1 MRTTYPEA
9 RFDFSDVTALKDST
23 LLSSAIQ
30 DFVDLG
36 LLQDNIEQSA
46 YGTMELNQFILDG
59 SLNILPEQPEI
70 PFWSSKKSD
79 AECTYSES
87 PTLEISF
94 TEPHSSIGLTLHF
107 AEDIPAEVRIVWYA
121 LSGIE
126 LADETFYPDSAE
138 YFCECNVQNYG
149 KLVITFQRSSW
160 PYRYVKMDCIEYGG
174 KWLMGR
180 NKIKTASVYEELD
193 ITSATLSINTA
204 SMEFIDTDGDFEL
217 SNKKG
222 LWKSLQEEQDISIVE
237 YVDGEAVECGTF
249 YLDTWDSQKNIV
261 KFSMI
266 DRIGVMDKTMYYGG
280 TIYEGVYAGE
290 IIVDIMASAGVEKYS
305 IEEEIYYTPLSGWIA
320 IQSHRAALQQVVFA
334 CGAVADCSRS
344 DWVRIYK
351 PDQYVSHT
359 IGLARKFMGTKITLN
374 KYVSGIS
381 VGYVQYTLSA
391 DTAQIS
397 KSTLPAGTTRI
408 EFTEPYLA
416 SSITVSAG
424 TIKTAKTNYV
434 EVTMTEPG
442 ECTIS
447 GRKYEKIENSYTVRT
462 AVEAGEAESIQSYS
476 GCTLVDAGRAMDIAK
491 HLLSYNQMRQSVE
504 MRFINAGEAVG
515 NWCNVA
521 LAGGGEAM
529 TGILSQT
536 LDLTGGNISSAKC
549 RGYELVTVS
558 DYFAGTELYA
568 GEDGII

>member
-1 MRTTYPEA
+1 MRQTYPEA
-9 RFDFSDVTALKDST
+9 RFNFIDVSALEDSKISTSGAHGFSDL
-23 LLSSAIQ
+23 
-30 DFVDLG
+30 DLFH
-36 LLQDNIEQSA
+36 DKIEQA
-46 YGTMELNQFILDG
+46 HYGTMELNQFLLDG
-59 SLNILPEQPEI
+59 SLDILPEQSEI
-70 PFWSSKKSD
+70 PFWSPEKSD
-79 AECTYSES
+79 GECTYSES

-94 TEPHSSIGLTLHF
+94 TQPHSSIGLTLHF
-107 AEDIPAEVRIVWYA
+107 AEDIPGEVHIVWYT
-121 LSGIE
+121 LSGLK
-126 LADETFYPDSAE
+126 LAEETFYPDNTE

-149 KLVITFQRSSW
+149 KLVLTFPLSSW
-160 PYRYVKMDCIEYGG
+160 PYRYIKMDYIEYGG

-204 SMEFIDTDGDFEL
+204 NMEFIDTAGDFEL
-217 SNKKG
+217 SNQTG

-237 YVDGEAVECGTF
+237 YVDGNPVECGTF
-249 YLDTWDSQKNIV
+249 YLDTWDSQENIV

-290 IIVDIMASAGVEKYS
+290 IIADIMASAGVEKYS

-374 KYVSGIS
+374 KYVSGVS
-381 VGYVQYTLSA
+381 VGYVQYTLST
-391 DTAQIS
+391 DTSQIS

-408 EFTEPYLA
+408 EFSEPYLA

-447 GRKYEKIENSYTVRT
+447 GRKYEKIENTYTVRT

-568 GEDGII
+568 GEEGII